1 MILNDRKIRILEAII
16 NDYIQTA
23 EPIGSRTIAK
33 KYGLGVS
40 SATIRNEMSDL
51 EEMGFIIQPHA
62 SAGRIPSDKGYR
74 LYVDRLMRRRE
85 LTEEETR
92 YLRQIIASNINQI
105 DYMMQETARAIA
117 LLTNYATVVTEPSV
131 KKTRIRRIQFVPVD
145 ERSFVMV
152 LVTDSKVVKN
162 HVIYMDKS
170 PDDEALQ
177 SLSNLVNSNLR
188 DFSLEDLDNEIVGK
202 LAAQAG
208 EHEELVL
215 DVLKA
220 VVDVIQAEDDVQI
233 YTSGVKNILS
243 FPEFSDVEKAKA
255 MFQALEQKDMLITLM
270 GRDNSENIQVVIGA
284 ENNLALLEDCSV
296 IKANYTVGGQNFG
309 SIGIIGPKR
318 MDYAQAVSVLS
329 GILTYINAVIK
340 ALSGGG

>member
-1 MILNDRKIRILEAII
+1 MVLSDRKIKILEAII

-33 KYGLGVS
+33 KYGLGIS

-51 EEMGFIIQPHA
+51 EDMGFIIQPHA

-85 LTEEETR
+85 LSDEETA

-117 LLTNYATVVTEPSV
+117 LLTNYATVVSEPSV
-131 KKTRIRRIQFVPVD
+131 KKTRIRHIQFVPVD

-162 HVIYMDKS
+162 NVIYMDKS
-170 PDDEALQ
+170 PDEETLQ
-177 SLSNLVNSNLR
+177 RLSRLVNENLH
-188 DFSLEDLDNEIVGK
+188 DFSLDDLDNDIVTR
-202 LAAQAG
+202 LARQAG
-208 EHEELVL
+208 EYEEAVL
-215 DVLKA
+215 AVMKA
-220 VVDVIQAEDDVQI
+220 VVDVIQSEDDVQI
-233 YTSGVKNILS
+233 YTSGVKKILS

-255 MFQALEQKDMLITLM
+255 MFQALEEKELLITLM
-270 GRDNSENIQVVIGA
+270 GKNNSEKIQIVIGS
-284 ENNLALLEDCSV
+284 ENHLALLEDCSV
-296 IKANYTVGGQNFG
+296 IRANYNVGGQNFG

-318 MDYAQAVSVLS
+318 MDYSQAVSVLS
-329 GILTYINAVIK
+329 GILTHISAVIK
-340 ALSGGG
+340 ALSGG

>member
-1 MILNDRKIRILEAII
+1 MTLSDRKVKILEAII

-33 KYGLGVS
+33 KYGLGIS

-51 EEMGFIIQPHA
+51 EDMGLIIQPHA

-85 LTEEETR
+85 LTDDETQF
-92 YLRQIIASNINQI
+92 LRQTIANNINQI

-117 LLTNYATVVTEPSV
+117 LLTNYAIVVSEPSM
-131 KKTRIRRIQFVPVD
+131 KKTRIRHIQFVPVD

-152 LVTDSKVVKN
+152 LVTDSKVIKN

-170 PDDEALQ
+170 PNPEALMR
-177 SLSNLVNSNLR
+177 LSNLVNENLR
-188 DFSLEDLDNEIVGK
+188 DFSLEDFDNETASR
-202 LAAQAG
+202 LAALAG
-208 EHEELVL
+208 ENEEVVL
-215 DVLKA
+215 TIMKA
-220 VVDVIQAEDDVQI
+220 AVDIIQSEDDVQI
-233 YTSGVKNILS
+233 YTSGITNILS

-255 MFQALEQKDMLITLM
+255 MFQALEEKELLITLM
-270 GRDNSENIQVVIGA
+270 GRNNSEKIQVVIGA
-284 ENNLALLEDCSV
+284 ENKLALLEDCSV
-296 IKANYTVGGQNFG
+296 IKADYNVGGQNFG

-318 MDYAQAVSVLS
+318 MDYSQAVSVLS
-329 GILTYINAVIK
+329 GILTHINAVIQ
-340 ALSGGG
+340 ALSGG

>member
-1 MILNDRKIRILEAII
+1 MILNDRKIKILEAII

-33 KYGLGVS
+33 KYGLGIS

-51 EEMGFIIQPHA
+51 EDMGFIIQPHA

-85 LTEEETR
+85 LTEEEAR
-92 YLRQIIASNINQI
+92 FLRQVIASNINQI

-117 LLTNYATVVTEPSV
+117 LLTNYATIVSEPTV
-131 KKTRIRRIQFVPVD
+131 KKTRIRHIQFVPVD
-145 ERSFVMV
+145 EHSFVMV

-162 HVIYMDKS
+162 NVIYMDSS
-170 PDDEALQ
+170 PDEETLQ
-177 SLSNLVNSNLR
+177 RLSRLVSDSLR
-188 DFSLEDLDNEIVGK
+188 DYALEDIDKE
-202 LAAQAG
+202 LAARLAASAG
-208 EHEELVL
+208 KNAGVVMAVL
-215 DVLKA
+215 NA
-220 VVDVIQAEDDVQI
+220 IMDVIQAEDDVQI

-255 MFQALEQKDMLITLM
+255 MFQALEERDMLITLL
-270 GRDNSENIQVVIGA
+270 GKNNSEKIQVVIGA

-296 IKANYTVGGQNFG
+296 IKANYNVGGQNFG

-318 MDYAQAVSVLS
+318 MDYSQAVSVLS
-329 GILTYINAVIK
+329 GILKHINAVIK
-340 ALSGGG
+340 ALSGG

>member
-1 MILNDRKIRILEAII
+1 MVLSDRKIKILEAII

-33 KYGLGVS
+33 KYGLGIS

-51 EEMGFIIQPHA
+51 EDMGFIIQPHA

-74 LYVDRLMRRRE
+74 VYVDRLMRRRE
-85 LTEEETR
+85 LSDEETA

-117 LLTNYATVVTEPSV
+117 LLTNYATVVSEPSV
-131 KKTRIRRIQFVPVD
+131 KKTRIRHIQFVPVD

-162 HVIYMDKS
+162 NVIYMDKS
-170 PDDEALQ
+170 PDEETLQ
-177 SLSNLVNSNLR
+177 RLSRLVNENLH
-188 DFSLEDLDNEIVGK
+188 DFSLDDLDNDIVTR
-202 LAAQAG
+202 LARQAG
-208 EHEELVL
+208 EYEEAVL
-215 DVLKA
+215 AVMKA
-220 VVDVIQAEDDVQI
+220 VVDVIQSEDDVQI

-255 MFQALEQKDMLITLM
+255 MFQALEEKELLITLM
-270 GRDNSENIQVVIGA
+270 GKNNSEKIQIVIGS
-284 ENNLALLEDCSV
+284 ENHLALLEDCSV
-296 IKANYTVGGQNFG
+296 IRANYNVGGQNFG

-318 MDYAQAVSVLS
+318 MDYSQAVSVLS
-329 GILTYINAVIK
+329 GILTHISAVIK
-340 ALSGGG
+340 ALSGG

>member
-1 MILNDRKIRILEAII
+1 MILSDRKIKILEAII
-16 NDYIQTA
+16 NDYIRTA

-33 KYGLGVS
+33 KYNLGIS

-51 EEMGFIIQPHA
+51 EDMGFIIQPHA

-85 LTEEETR
+85 LTDDETR
-92 YLRQIIASNINQI
+92 YLRQIIVNNINQI

-117 LLTNYATVVTEPSV
+117 LLTNYAIVVSEPSV
-131 KKTRIRRIQFVPVD
+131 KKTRIRHIQFVPVD
-145 ERSFVMV
+145 EHSFVMV

-162 HVIYMDKS
+162 NIIYMDQS
-170 PDDEALQ
+170 PDGTTLQ
-177 SLSNLVNSNLR
+177 SLSNLVNDNLH
-188 DFSLEDLDNEIVGK
+188 DFSLEDLDNDIVSR

-208 EHEELVL
+208 EHEEAVRT
-215 DVLKA
+215 VMKA
-220 VVDVIQAEDDVQI
+220 VVDIIQSEDDVQI

-255 MFQALEQKDMLITLM
+255 MFQALEEKDLLITLM
-270 GRDNSENIQVVIGA
+270 GKNSSEKIQVVIGA

-296 IKANYTVGGQNFG
+296 IKANYNVGGQNFG

-318 MDYAQAVSVLS
+318 MDYSQAVSVLN
-329 GILTYINAVIK
+329 GILTHINAVIK
-340 ALSGGG
+340 ALSGG

>member
-1 MILNDRKIRILEAII
+1 MILNDRKIKILEAII

-51 EEMGFIIQPHA
+51 EDMGFIIQPHA

-85 LTEEETR
+85 LTEDETR
-92 YLRQIIASNINQI
+92 YLRQVIVNNINQI

-117 LLTNYATVVTEPSV
+117 LLTNYAIVVSEPTV
-131 KKTRIRRIQFVPVD
+131 KKTRIRHIQFVPVD
-145 ERSFVMV
+145 EHSFVMV

-170 PDDEALQ
+170 PDFETLQ
-177 SLSNLVNSNLR
+177 GLSNLVNDNLR
-188 DFSLEDLDNEIVGK
+188 DFSLEDLNNEIISK
-202 LAAQAG
+202 LSAQAG
-208 EHEELVL
+208 ENEEAVL
-215 DVLKA
+215 TVMKA

-255 MFQALEQKDMLITLM
+255 MFQALEEKDVLITLM
-270 GRDNSENIQVVIGA
+270 GKDNSEKIQVVIGA

-296 IKANYTVGGQNFG
+296 IKANYNIGGHNFG

-318 MDYAQAVSVLS
+318 MDYSQAVSVLN
-329 GILTYINAVIK
+329 GILTHINAVIK
-340 ALSGGG
+340 ALSGG